1 MIRIF
6 TWLILLLPLPALSL
20 NCDKVRQL
28 SMVQKHNLSKSYSYG
43 QPYELGYTLAAI
55 ALVESQAGKWR
66 LNIKTGD
73 VGLYQINYI
82 TAQNTLGVDRYYDQ
96 LALHERLVYDDV
108 LGAEIAIATL
118 EHFRANRVM
127 TSVVWQEM
135 IKSYNTGSQWK
146 RNKQMGKRAE
156 KYLTKVSTS
165 VRLLKQCENY
175 WR

>member
-1 MIRIF
+1 MSKLII
-6 TWLILLLPLPALSL
+6 WLILLLPLPALSL
-20 NCDKVRQL
+20 NCDTINQL
-28 SMVQKHNLSKSYSYG
+28 SMIQKHNLSKSYSYG

-82 TAQNTLGVDRYYDQ
+82 TAQNTLKIEGHYNQ
-96 LALHERLVYDDV
+96 LAIHELLVYDDV

-118 EHFRANRVM
+118 HHFRRNRVM
-127 TSVVWQEM
+127 TSAVWAEM
-135 IKSYNTGSQWK
+135 IMSYNTGSQWRRDK
-146 RNKQMGKRAE
+146 AMKKRAE
-156 KYLTKVSTS
+156 VYLQKVSES
-165 VRLLKQCENY
+165 VKILKRCEDY

>member
-1 MIRIF
+1 MIKVF
-6 TWLILLLPLPALSL
+6 VWLILLLPLPALSL
-20 NCDKVRQL
+20 NCDTINQL
-28 SMVQKHNLSKSYSYG
+28 SMIQKHNLSKSYSYG

-96 LALHERLVYDDV
+96 LDLHQRLIYDDV

-118 EHFRANRVM
+118 EHFRKSRVM
-127 TSVVWQEM
+127 TSEIWQQM
-135 IKSYNTGSQWK
+135 IRSYNTGSQWK
-146 RNKQMGKRAE
+146 RNKQMKE
-156 KYLTKVSTS
+156 KADGYLQKVSNS
-165 VRLLKQCENY
+165 INLLQKCEKH